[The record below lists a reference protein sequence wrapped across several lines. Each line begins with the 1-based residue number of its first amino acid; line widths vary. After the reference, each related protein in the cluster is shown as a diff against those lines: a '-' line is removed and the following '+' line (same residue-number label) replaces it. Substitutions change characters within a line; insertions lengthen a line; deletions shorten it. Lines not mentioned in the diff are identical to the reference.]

1 MPLGPSETIMMTK
14 INQIYVLKYDKV
26 AAKPK
31 IQIRLLLSMITLHTV
46 VKFIV
51 YMLHVHCYAQ
61 YPPRCP
67 AMSVTQ
73 STKLYQEIP
82 CS

>member
-1 MPLGPSETIMMTK
+1 MK
-14 INQIYVLKYDKV
+14 
-26 AAKPK
+26 AANAKDLPK
-31 IQIRLLLSMITLHTV
+31 TQIRLLSSMITLHTV
-46 VKFIV
+46 VKFII